1 MAGRN
6 VGRTG
11 VDEFAVDLV
20 RKEEQVVFLHHVAD
34 AVHLAAGVEVTRGV
48 VGVADQDAARAVVD
62 QLLELLDRGQ
72 RESVL
77 DGGHH
82 RADHGARRNGEGH
95 VVGVGRFGN
104 DDFVA
109 RVEAR
114 HEGEE
119 HGLGAA
125 RGDDDLLGRELDL
138 ILLVIGH
145 QLFAQRAVAVA
156 GAVFQ
161 HLAVDVFEGFETL
174 LGRGEVGLADV
185 QMVDFRSPGAGRVGQ
200 RDEFAY
206 RGGRHLLGAE

>member
-1 MAGRN
+1 MGLLGLQIRMP
-6 VGRTG
+6 
-11 VDEFAVDLV
+11 
-20 RKEEQVVFLHHVAD
+20 
-34 AVHLAAGVEVTRGV
+34 
-48 VGVADQDAARAVVD
+48 RAVVD

-72 RESVL
+72 CESVL

-82 RADHGARRNGEGH
+82 RADHGARRYGEGH

-125 RGDDDLLGRELDL
+125 RGDDDLLGREFDL
-138 ILLVIGH
+138 VLLVIGH

-161 HLAVDVFEGFETL
+161 HLAVDVFQGFEPL
-174 LGRGEVGLADV
+174 LRRREVGLADV
-185 QMVDFRSPGAGRVGQ
+185 QVVDLRSPGAGRVGQ